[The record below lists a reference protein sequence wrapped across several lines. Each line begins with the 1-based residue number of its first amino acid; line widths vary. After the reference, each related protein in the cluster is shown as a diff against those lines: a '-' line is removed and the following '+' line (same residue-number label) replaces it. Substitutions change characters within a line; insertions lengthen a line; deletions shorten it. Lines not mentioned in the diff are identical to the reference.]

1 MAVDHQMTPSTE
13 EHHIA
18 HRQCVRDALV
28 RAGVCS
34 SNPAPLTD
42 AQPLPD
48 DQRNAL
54 ARQVARGRPLS
65 EHIREER
72 EER

>member
-1 MAVDHQMTPSTE
+1 MTPSTE
-13 EHHIA
+13 DPHIA
-18 HRQCVRDALV
+18 HRQRVHDALV

-34 SNPAPLTD
+34 SNSAPLTD

-54 ARQVARGRPLS
+54 ARQVARGCPLS
-65 EHIREER
+65 EYIREER